1 MSMRTMRTNNERTN
15 LNLNSNIEHID
26 QNKTIRNKKIR
37 TWNVQPKM
45 QTNFYCDKT
54 WKCKHK
60 KNKTKL
66 LNNIVPRI
74 SVEHTK
80 GNGSLTF
87 IYTFLGT

>member
-1 MSMRTMRTNNERTN
+1 
-15 LNLNSNIEHID
+15 
-26 QNKTIRNKKIR
+26 
-37 TWNVQPKM
+37 VQTKM

-66 LNNIVPRI
+66 WNMIVPRI
-74 SVEHTK
+74 RVEHTK